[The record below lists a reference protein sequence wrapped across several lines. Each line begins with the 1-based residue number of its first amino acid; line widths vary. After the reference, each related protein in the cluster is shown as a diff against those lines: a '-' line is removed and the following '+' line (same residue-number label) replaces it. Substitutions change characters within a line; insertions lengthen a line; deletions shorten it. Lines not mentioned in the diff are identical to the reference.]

1 MLLRHLRYLV
11 AVVEHGGFTRAAE
24 ALHVSQ
30 PTLSQQVQ
38 QLEQRLGFN
47 LLDRTGRIVRAT
59 DEGEAYLHHVRR
71 AFAELKAAEQAVA
84 DVRGLGRG
92 VLRIGVTPTFSSYFV
107 GPVINA
113 FGTRFPGIKT
123 QLEVTTQDRLESEL
137 EIDRLDVGI
146 AFEAVRSHEVMVM
159 PLFKEQLCLVV
170 AEEHAL
176 TSDTVPIERLSTGVP
191 LALLNESFATRRHI
205 DLYFREHD
213 VRPTILFEGNSID
226 SIIAVVRR
234 GRFAT
239 ILPDSAAREQ
249 VGHRAIPLIPAIPLR
264 PVGLL
269 LRRDGYR
276 SAAAQGF
283 IETVTEVAARPGFS
297 RT

>member
-92 VLRIGVTPTFSSYFV
+92 VLRIGITPTFNSYFV

-137 EIDRLDVGI
+137 EIDRLGEVAIAVGEHQDLVVDLLVLAPGAHDEGVVHRKTGDRVDALRLERVGVLNDRGNMHLVAGAGEGAGHREQRDFL
-146 AFEAVRSHEVMVM
+146 AFEDVVGSLPRRS
-159 PLFKEQLCLVV
+159 L
-170 AEEHAL
+170 
-176 TSDTVPIERLSTGVP
+176 
-191 LALLNESFATRRHI
+191 RRHHAK
-205 DLYFREHD
+205 FRLRH
-213 VRPTILFEGNSID
+213 SIAD
-226 SIIAVVRR
+226 FDRHVY
-234 GRFAT
+234 
-239 ILPDSAAREQ
+239 
-249 VGHRAIPLIPAIPLR
+249 HPLLASCPKPHPR
-264 PVGLL
+264 CW
-269 LRRDGYR
+269 
-276 SAAAQGF
+276 
-283 IETVTEVAARPGFS
+283 VA
-297 RT
+297 